1 MPTIKNGVSLLKKH
15 NLIFVFSLFLITTVV
30 CGCKSTPTSVVVN
43 PLDLLDENSAFYIAV
58 PSQADPE
65 LGIRVIQ
72 NNIPNLTEQDAK
84 KIFERINKIYAGIT
98 RTKRTTE
105 IQAVAD
111 GNIPVKYMPKIL
123 SSKNGWKNVTYSP
136 NNSSDEY
143 KVYMYNQMDLAFPSN
158 NIACFGRDI
167 YSVIDKYDYIKKS
180 SNSLEEQTS
189 LQNYSSLPQHLY
201 SWLEGA
207 ENEIRFYAV
216 KPQSFLTIL
225 TGSNLDLKLFD
236 VQGAFFTDENFPS
249 QYVLD
254 ITFNFKNSKYLKAGK
269 TLLTLAFGLTDSQ
282 SITINDNSL
291 EIKGIKIS
299 KEQLYKL
306 LIL

>member
-1 MPTIKNGVSLLKKH
+1 M
-15 NLIFVFSLFLITTVV
+15 VFSFVLIH
-30 CGCKSTPTSVVVN
+30 SVN
-43 PLDLLDENSAFYIAV
+43 PSYQSEPDTDPIPANREQTKAAHVPKSPESETPIRNLLGFESLSDDSI
-58 PSQADPE
+58 
-65 LGIRVIQ
+65 
-72 NNIPNLTEQDAK
+72 LTN
-84 KIFERINKIYAGIT
+84 RSS
-98 RTKRTTE
+98 
-105 IQAVAD
+105 
-111 GNIPVKYMPKIL
+111 L
-123 SSKNGWKNVTYSP
+123 SLSRN
-136 NNSSDEY
+136 
-143 KVYMYNQMDLAFPSN
+143 DLAFPSN

-167 YSVIDKYDYIKKS
+167 YSVIDKYDYIKNS